1 MGCAVVLRWLRE
13 GAVLRCAAAAALLS
27 LGAAAPAQAGRETIA
42 IQVAEPLPATI
53 NADLYTPRGKGPFPA
68 VVLLHG
74 CGGVTPNVPA
84 WAQWL
89 QSEGYAALVVNSFQ
103 GRGLNNICG
112 DSTPLRPAERAA
124 DIFAAAAKLESMGVV
139 DADRIAAMGFTHGG
153 GTVLGAWRTQ
163 AKHPDVKLR
172 ALIAFYP
179 GCQGRLAPPDAPPLL
194 ILAGGKDD
202 WAPTEPCV
210 KLEAAAR
217 EAGSAVTLVV
227 YPDARHH
234 FDGATLKR
242 VVYMSIAR
250 GGKGAT
256 MEYDPAAHADSEKQ
270 VKKFLAVQLG
280 PR

>member
-1 MGCAVVLRWLRE
+1 MGCAAVLRWLRE
-13 GAVLRCAAAAALLS
+13 GVVLRCAAAAALFS
-27 LGAAAPAQAGRETIA
+27 LGAAASAQAGRESIA
-42 IQVAEPLPATI
+42 IQVAEPLAATI
-53 NADLYTPRGKGPFPA
+53 SADLYTPRGKSPFPA
-68 VVLLHG
+68 VVLFHG

-103 GRGLNNICG
+103 GRGLGNICG
-112 DSTPLRPAERAA
+112 DSTPLRPEERAV
-124 DIFAAAAKLESMGVV
+124 DVFAAAAKLESMGVA
-139 DADRIAAMGFTHGG
+139 DPDRIAAMGFSHGG
-153 GTVLGAWRTQ
+153 STVLAAWRTHG
-163 AKHPDVKLR
+163 KHPEVKLR

-179 GCQGRLAPPDAPPLL
+179 GCAGRLATPDAPPLL

-202 WAPTEPCV
+202 WAPAEPCV

-217 EAGSAVTLVV
+217 EAGRAVTLVV

-242 VVYMSIAR
+242 VVFVSNAR

-270 VKKFLAVQLG
+270 VKQFLAAQLG